1 MELIPFKDS
10 VEYSSIAEMESLN
23 LPPELKAVIKEIS
36 RKTAKYP
43 VHKYLFLRQNFKTI
57 DGITPKG
64 KKITYQLITLE

>member
-36 RKTAKYP
+36 RKTAK
-43 VHKYLFLRQNFKTI
+43 
-57 DGITPKG
+57 
-64 KKITYQLITLE
+64 